1 MVPSYFT
8 AIKTMGDFSSITVFE
23 WCLLCVAAI
32 GIGISK
38 SGLSG
43 ISMVHV
49 MVFAYVFGALPS
61 TGVVLPM
68 LIVGDISATFAFGRH
83 ANWSHVRR
91 MLPPALVGVTLG
103 WLFMSRMDEAI
114 YQPVIGGIIL
124 SLTVVQII
132 RLWRTSFLESVPHSK
147 WFSLAMGILVGMTT
161 MMANAAGP
169 IFAIYLLSLAVPKM
183 EFVGTGAWF
192 FLLLNVLKVPFSY
205 QMGLIDLSTLNINLV
220 LFPLIPVGLWIGKSI
235 VGRIPQKAFNTI
247 ILIFTAIAA
256 IRLMT

>member
-1 MVPSYFT
+1 
-8 AIKTMGDFSSITVFE
+8 MGDFSSITVFE
-23 WCLLCVAAI
+23 WCLLCIAAI

-235 VGRIPQKAFNTI
+235 VGRIPQKTFNTI

>member
-1 MVPSYFT
+1 
-8 AIKTMGDFSSITVFE
+8 MGDFSTITAFE
-23 WCLLCVAAI
+23 WVLLCIAAV

-68 LIVGDISATFAFGRH
+68 LIVGDISATLAFGRH
-83 ANWSHVRR
+83 ANWSYVRR
-91 MLPPALVGVTLG
+91 MLPPALVGVILG
-103 WLFMSRMDEAI
+103 WLFMLRMDEAI
-114 YQPVIGGIIL
+114 YRPVIGGIIL

-132 RLWRTSFLESVPHSK
+132 RLWRTSFLESVPHSR
-147 WFSLAMGILVGMTT
+147 WFSLAMGILVGVTT

-169 IFAIYLLSLAVPKM
+169 IFAIYLLSLSVPKM

-205 QMGLIDLSTLNINLV
+205 QMGLIDLSTLSINLV
-220 LFPLIPVGLWIGKSI
+220 LIPLIPVGLWIGKTI